1 MDSNQIVASQNIPR
15 TRRPRLCGR
24 CKCPGHRGDTC
35 NVIEVMNEW
44 NAMKT
49 VMIDMTLPPEER
61 FAIRINNQA
70 NSVIKEI
77 RKIYNRGVRYPYK
90 FREQYIQ
97 EYFEKEEN
105 KDVNPNHIPYNRRAY
120 NVITNELRVALEN
133 KRGKQEPEIWELEES
148 LKEDLIN
155 IWNQEYRNYPCR
167 VSTRR
172 KELAHNR
179 KVEEY
184 ERIVL
189 IRSIATQHRTIQQ
202 QQQSQQQ
209 QQIHQQAFYSKDLQV
224 KDKVIDETVCP
235 ICLDELTDCNKMVSA
250 CGHQFHANCI
260 IKMSMNTNNA
270 NKNKCPCCRSEIF

>member
-1 MDSNQIVASQNIPR
+1 MVPWTPFIGR

-70 NSVIKEI
+70 NSIIKEI
-77 RKIYNRGVRYPYK
+77 REMHDYGIRQPYK
-90 FREQYIQ
+90 FREQYIE

-120 NVITNELRVALEN
+120 NVITNELRVALEY
-133 KRGKQEPEIWELEES
+133 KRGKQDPEIWELEES
-148 LKEDLIN
+148 LKEELIN
-155 IWNQEYRNYPCR
+155 IWNQEYRNYQCR

-184 ERIVL
+184 ERNRL
-189 IRSIATQHRTIQQ
+189 IRLNAAQYRTIQQ
-202 QQQSQQQ
+202 QQQQQQ
-209 QQIHQQAFYSKDLQV
+209 NHQPVVYSKDLQV
-224 KDKVIDETVCP
+224 KDKVIDEKVCP

-250 CGHQFHANCI
+250 CGHQFHANCV
-260 IKMSMNTNNA
+260 IKMSMTTNSA
-270 NKNKCPCCRSEIF
+270 NKNKCPCCRSEMF

>member
-1 MDSNQIVASQNIPR
+1 MMDSVQVVISQNVMR

-49 VMIDMTLPPEER
+49 VMIDMTLSPEER

-77 RKIYNRGVRYPYK
+77 RDMSHRGVRQPYK
-90 FREQYIQ
+90 FREQYIE

-120 NVITNELRVALEN
+120 NIITNELRVALES
-133 KRGKQEPEIWELEES
+133 KRGKQEPEIWELDNS

-155 IWNQEYRNYPCR
+155 IWNQEYRGYQCR
-167 VSTRR
+167 ASIRR

-184 ERIVL
+184 ERIRR
-189 IRSIATQHRTIQQ
+189 IRSNATRYRTTQQ
-202 QQQSQQQ
+202 QQQPQFYQSVV
-209 QQIHQQAFYSKDLQV
+209 YSKDLQV

-235 ICLDELTDCNKMVSA
+235 ICLDELTECNKIVSA
-250 CGHQFHANCI
+250 CGHQFHANCV
-260 IKMSMNTNNA
+260 IKMSMTTNNA
-270 NKNKCPCCRSEIF
+270 NKNKCPCCRSEMF